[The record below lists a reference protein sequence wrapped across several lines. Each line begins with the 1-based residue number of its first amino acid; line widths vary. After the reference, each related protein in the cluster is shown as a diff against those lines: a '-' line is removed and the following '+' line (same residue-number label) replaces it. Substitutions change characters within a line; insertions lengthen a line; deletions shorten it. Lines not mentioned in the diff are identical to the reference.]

1 MQATNQDLRQQREL
15 IVEAQSNVNKTDAQ
29 VNRTGKLVDQMTRS
43 EYYSKLAMFAA
54 IALLFVADVWLF
66 ITMIIP

>member
-54 IALLFVADVWLF
+54 IARTVLAYENSRR
-66 ITMIIP
+66 